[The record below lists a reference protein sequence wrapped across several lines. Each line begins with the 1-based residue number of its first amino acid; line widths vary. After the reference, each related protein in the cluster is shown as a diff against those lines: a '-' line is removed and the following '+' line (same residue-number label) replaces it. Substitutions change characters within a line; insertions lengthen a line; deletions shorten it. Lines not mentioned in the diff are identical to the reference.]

1 MGYWGTA
8 PWDNDDA
15 ADWFVSAMSQTK
27 LPDLIERTLRADP
40 VKHADQ
46 IRAAAAL
53 LVLLGRAYTYDERFE
68 EHLNLAIEAL
78 DLIKPRYKDDPEFAY
93 WIEREM
99 KVLQRRLECSDKPL
113 STDLVKW
120 WSRWI

>member
-15 ADWFVSAMSQTK
+15 ADWYISVISQTK

-40 VKHADQ
+40 VKQADQ
-46 IRAAAAL
+46 IRAAASL
-53 LVLLGRAYTYDERFE
+53 LVLLGRAYTYDDKFE

-78 DLIKPRYKDDPEFAY
+78 DLIKPRYKDDPKFEY
-93 WIEREM
+93 WIDRE
-99 KVLQRRLECSDKPL
+99 KKILQRRLDCSEAPP
-113 STDLVKW
+113 STDLEKW
-120 WSRWI
+120 WSQWI